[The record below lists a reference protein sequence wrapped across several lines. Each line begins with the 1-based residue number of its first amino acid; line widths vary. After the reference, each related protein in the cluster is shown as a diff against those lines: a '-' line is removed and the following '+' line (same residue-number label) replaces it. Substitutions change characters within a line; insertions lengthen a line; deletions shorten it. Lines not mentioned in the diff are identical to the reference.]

1 MGQLSKITN
10 LCDSYKLAQETFHL
24 AQASQELQQRTILN
38 YDDLFLSFND
48 RNPDQTSQT
57 KIYQRLIE
65 PLEKEDQKHES
76 SLLETINTY
85 FQSNKNISL
94 TATNMYVHRNTII
107 YRLKNRRDSSLNFRI
122 S

>member
-1 MGQLSKITN
+1 MTTS
-10 LCDSYKLAQETFHL
+10 
-24 AQASQELQQRTILN
+24 
-38 YDDLFLSFND
+38 FLSFND

-122 S
+122 SLIVRYN

>member
-1 MGQLSKITN
+1 MTTS
-10 LCDSYKLAQETFHL
+10 
-24 AQASQELQQRTILN
+24 
-38 YDDLFLSFND
+38 FLSFND

-57 KIYQRLIE
+57 KNISTIDWTIR
-65 PLEKEDQKHES
+65 KEDQKHES

-107 YRLKNRRDSSLNFRI
+107 YRLKK
-122 S
+122 